1 VVVTVL
7 QVRNVRMVV
16 YHSHVAMPMCVSRR
30 DRPIGMVVVVMIV
43 VMRVFVFVLYRLM
56 LVGV

>member
-1 VVVTVL
+1 VAVTVL
-7 QVRNVRMVV
+7 QVRNMRMVV
-16 YHSHVAMPMCVSRR
+16 CHSHVGVPMSVSRR
-30 DRPIGMVVVVMIV
+30 DRPIGMVVVVMTV